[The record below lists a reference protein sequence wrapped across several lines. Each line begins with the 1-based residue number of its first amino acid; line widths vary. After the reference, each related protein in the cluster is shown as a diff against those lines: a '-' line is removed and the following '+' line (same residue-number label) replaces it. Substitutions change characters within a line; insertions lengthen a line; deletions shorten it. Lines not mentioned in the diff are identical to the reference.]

1 MKNIVENQDI
11 KTDKPLPM
19 SYEALKAERDAS
31 LNAERV
37 WETSMMAVCG
47 EDGPASVSALIKALA
62 VENAALKRER
72 SELSAIGELIR
83 TQDNRITDQPFFAV
97 MTKREIVA
105 SEDHDCDR
113 ICWVENQSGDYIEA
127 TETQRRRLEAIY
139 QAKYEVRDG
148 WDRYAMKEI
157 DVFVTGCFTEQ
168 GCKDYINKNGHNL
181 NKPFIYAFGSYRN
194 DEYQTVRKFI
204 MQMLETPATD
214 AALAA
219 IQAQGVERFAD
230 DLHKVA
236 MSLCAVKP
244 GNTTPGIYAEVARAF
259 AAELREAK

>member
-1 MKNIVENQDI
+1 MKNIVENQGI

-19 SYEALKAERDAS
+19 SYEALKAERDA
-31 LNAERV
+31 LADRV
-37 WETSMMAVCG
+37 N
-47 EDGPASVSALIKALA
+47 ALA
-62 VENAALKRER
+62 VENQALKRER

-113 ICWVENQSGDYIEA
+113 ICWVENQSGNYVEA
-127 TETQRRRLEAIY
+127 TETQHRRLEAIY

-204 MQMLETPATD
+204 MQIPETPATD

-219 IQAQGVERFAD
+219 IKKQAGIEAVEEA
-230 DLHKVA
+230 A
-236 MSLCAVKP
+236 YSLYGK
-244 GNTTPGIYAEVARAF
+244 GYIFDTIMDYAT
-259 AAELREAK
+259 ELREAK